1 MSELYI
7 SQFWCWRWWF
17 VIYDDDNGDTDGDD
31 DGDDNYAEA
40 GEGPPSEEINLNW
53 LEEVKNQSRRGSH
66 GIWDEEDDKVIFQK
80 LMRRNE
86 KYDKVIFQSWWEQPS
101 CELAEDKVLL
111 PLIHLMDQE
120 AASSGELLII
130 VIT

>member
-31 DGDDNYAEA
+31 DGDDNYAKA

-53 LEEVKNQSRRGSH
+53 L
-66 GIWDEEDDKVIFQK
+66 
-80 LMRRNE
+80 
-86 KYDKVIFQSWWEQPS
+86 
-101 CELAEDKVLL
+101 
-111 PLIHLMDQE
+111 
-120 AASSGELLII
+120 
-130 VIT
+130 

>member
-31 DGDDNYAEA
+31 DGDDNYAKA

-66 GIWDEEDDKVIFQK
+66 GIWDEEDDKIIFQK
-80 LMRRNE
+80 LMRRKE
-86 KYDKVIFQSWWEQPS
+86 KYDNVQSWWEKQ
-101 CELAEDKVLL
+101 LWA
-111 PLIHLMDQE
+111 
-120 AASSGELLII
+120 GWR
-130 VIT
+130 